1 MTIYF
6 YRVKDA
12 YGSFSNFSPHGF
24 TLEGYY
30 WPTAEHYY
38 QAHKFFGTAHE
49 AFGHAIRIAPTP
61 EAAAQLGRS
70 GRYPVHPQWDQL
82 KQPVMWR
89 ALVAKFTT
97 HPDLREL
104 LLATGDEELVED
116 SPVDSY
122 WGCGGD
128 RQGSNYLGRLLMH
141 LRHCLRQGADLH
153 TFTPLQDCQS
163 KGHDFC
169 PPPSD
174 DGKNGQG

>member
-38 QAHKFFGTAHE
+38 QAHKFFGTPYE

-82 KQPVMWR
+82 KQAVMWR

-97 HPDLREL
+97 HAELREL
-104 LLATGDEELVED
+104 LLATVDEELVED

-153 TFTPLQDCQS
+153 AFTPLQDCP
-163 KGHDFC
+163 FC
-169 PPPSD
+169 QMP
-174 DGKNGQG
+174 